1 MKKFLCLFLI
11 VPFLFG
17 CSTISKVLSN
27 NDVETLKDW
36 SFQYNSE
43 TDDYS
48 LFFGLLNGNDKYVS
62 ADANVDIRI
71 INDKNELIYSA
82 NRTIS
87 KEDFGYYKSILYE
100 KRFLANIRIPTEE
113 IAKGKTRN
121 GTIYFTVYS
130 DVFRFEEVSYSVF
143 SLPIADAR
151 LNAANLPVELNCN
164 DYRGNTKSKIK
175 ITEIQYEFE
184 FEYLSCLRITVI
196 GQKTY
201 GNSSSGYEIVS
212 YKLYDSEGYLIDFG
226 HIYLSSLDKGDKF
239 RDDSIIIY
247 DVVPAETYT
256 IKFFEYSN

>member
-1 MKKFLCLFLI
+1 MKKLLCLFLI

-48 LFFGLLNGNDKYVS
+48 LFFGLINGNNKYIS

-71 INDKNELIYSA
+71 INDKDELIYSA

-87 KEDFGYYKSILYE
+87 KEDFGYYQSIIYG
-100 KRFLANIRIPTEE
+100 KKYLANIRIPAEKVT
-113 IAKGKTRN
+113 KGKTRN

-130 DVFRFEEVSYSVF
+130 DAFRFEEVSYSVN
-143 SLPIADAR
+143 SLLVADAH
-151 LNAANLPVELNCN
+151 LNAANLPVELRCK
-164 DYRGNTKSKIK
+164 DYRGNTTSKIK
-175 ITEIQYEFE
+175 ITEVQYEFE
-184 FEYLSCLRITVI
+184 FEYSSCLKITVI

-201 GNSSSGYEIVS
+201 GNSNSDYEIVS

-226 HIYLSSLDKGDKF
+226 NIYLRSLSNGDKF
-239 RDDSIIIY
+239 RDDSIIIR
-247 DVVPAETYT
+247 DVVPGETYT
-256 IKFFEYSN
+256 IRFFEYDN